1 MSIKSVIVVGL
12 LVTVP
17 GISAAQPVT
26 DAAAV
31 PRTPWGDPDL
41 QGQWTNTTTTPMQ
54 RPEDLS
60 DQETLTGEAL
70 AVRDEEVAAAVSF
83 DNPPGPGSV
92 GGYNEFWVERGRL
105 IPQTSLIVDPPDGRL
120 PALTPKAQR
129 KVDAYIARWVAPPT
143 SWEDMNLYDRC
154 LTRGLPGAMIPGFY
168 NHNYLILQTP
178 DYVVLQV
185 EMIHDARIIPLDG
198 RPGLRPNLRQW
209 LGDSRGYWEGD
220 VLVVET
226 TNFADKAEQRT
237 AIGPFF
243 LTFSGGEHSRLVERF
258 IRVDADTIDY
268 RFTVTDPTLDTRP
281 WTASIPMSR
290 TEDALFEYAC
300 HEGNYALGNILAGA
314 RAEEQRAAEAAQEE
328 SK

>member
-185 EMIHDARIIPLDG
+185 EMIGRATCWSSRRRTSRTRPSKERPSDRFSSRFQAANTRALSNASSALTPIRSTTASRSPIPRWTRGPG
-198 RPGLRPNLRQW
+198 RP
-209 LGDSRGYWEGD
+209 
-220 VLVVET
+220 
-226 TNFADKAEQRT
+226 
-237 AIGPFF
+237 
-243 LTFSGGEHSRLVERF
+243 RF
-258 IRVDADTIDY
+258 R
-268 RFTVTDPTLDTRP
+268 
-281 WTASIPMSR
+281 
-290 TEDALFEYAC
+290 
-300 HEGNYALGNILAGA
+300 
-314 RAEEQRAAEAAQEE
+314 
-328 SK
+328 